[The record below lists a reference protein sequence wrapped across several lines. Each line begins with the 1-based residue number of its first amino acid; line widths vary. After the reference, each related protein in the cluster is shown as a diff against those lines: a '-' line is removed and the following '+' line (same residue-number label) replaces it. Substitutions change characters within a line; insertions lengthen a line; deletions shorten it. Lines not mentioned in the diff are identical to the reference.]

1 MGMIGTQ
8 HAITAEQERQL
19 MEWHQEDD
27 QDSIF
32 DLVDEIDN
40 RWYDADIELTM
51 AERLDF
57 TKMPLSSSVDKAWY
71 EIDLCFSEDPTRLRV
86 ELEPLANCIFGGVR
100 IAEDGES
107 MVNLI
112 DKGVVLN
119 VAKAFQKLKDSDVDE
134 LFYKITDSACC
145 EKSKENL
152 EYVRANIESL
162 RYFFAEAAKREVAMI
177 SAIL

>member
-8 HAITAEQERQL
+8 HAITAKQERQL
-19 MEWHQEDD
+19 MGWYQEDD
-27 QDSIF
+27 PDSIF

-40 RWYDADIELTM
+40 RWYDADIKLTM

-71 EIDLCFSEDPTRLRV
+71 EIDLCFSEEPTRLRA

-107 MVNLI
+107 MVNLL
-112 DKGVVLN
+112 DKSVVLN
-119 VAKAFQKLKDSDVDE
+119 VAKAFQKLEDSDIEE
-134 LFYKITDSACC
+134 LFYKITDTYIC
-145 EKSKENL
+145 EKNKEGL
-152 EYVRANIESL
+152 EYVRANIERL
-162 RYFFAEAAKREVAMI
+162 KYFYDEAAKRQVAII